1 MSNKFCRLLSN
12 GYKINVEGQN
22 LLWSPCC
29 FYSKKTPL
37 LDTVKFKQE
46 LDYTSSAT
54 DWLPECATC
63 RQMESTGVVGLA
75 PRLGSFRKVP
85 EDVDNG
91 VCVALELSFDR
102 KCNAACLSCGSYCS
116 TTWSKYEFKHQ
127 LINYKTDNNP
137 ADKLLNQLVS
147 AVPMDQLREV
157 FILGGEPLYSDLN
170 VQFLQHLNAV
180 HPDLTKVRLYYQSN
194 GSIFPSAEVLSLI
207 SKFGRIDFGLSIDG
221 IGERFNYLRWPLKW
235 NRVEQN
241 VRKLL
246 EISNAKFYVNATV
259 SPLNLLYIDE
269 IINWYDSTIPVER
282 RIWPDRSIRVNRSTG
297 KLDLNCSSNELKAQA
312 VDHYGND
319 HVISHV
325 LSGINELGN
334 YRQMFDY
341 IETHDVIRKL
351 DWRKTFPEVAQYY
364 TRL

>member
-12 GYKINVEGQN
+12 GYKINVQGET

-37 LDTVKFKQE
+37 LDTVKFNLALE
-46 LDYTSSAT
+46 YTSSAT

-85 EDVDNG
+85 DDVDNG

-127 LINYKTDNNP
+127 LINHKTDNNP

-147 AVPMDQLREV
+147 AVPMDHLREV

-170 VQFLQHLNAV
+170 LKFLQYLDAV
-180 HPDLTKVRLYYQSN
+180 HPDLSKIRLYYQTN
-194 GSIFPSAEVLSLI
+194 GSIFPSIEVLSLF
-207 SKFGRIDFGLSIDG
+207 SKFGKVDFGISIDG

-235 NRVEQN
+235 HRVEQN
-241 VRKLL
+241 VQKMLG
-246 EISNAKFYVNATV
+246 IANAKFYVNTTV
-259 SPLNLLYIDE
+259 SPLNLLYVDE
-269 IINWYDSTIPVER
+269 IIKWYDRTIPVDR
-282 RIWPDRSIRVNRSTG
+282 RIWPDRLIRINQSTS
-297 KLDLNCSSNELKAQA
+297 KLDLNCVSPELKAQA
-312 VDHYGND
+312 IKQYGND
-319 HVISHV
+319 HDISRV
-325 LSGINELGN
+325 LNKISANGN

-341 IETHDVIRKL
+341 IETHDSIRRL
-351 DWRKTFPEVAQYY
+351 NWRKTFPEVEQYY
-364 TRL
+364 IT